1 MAEDLEQRVVALER
15 RIQSLQDRGIPG
27 PQGPQGERGP
37 QGEQG
42 PQGVPGEPGQPGRD
56 GARGPQGSPAPRPTP
71 EELTE
76 IVRKLLLEA
85 LNRG

>member
-1 MAEDLEQRVVALER
+1 MESDVEARFVALER
-15 RIQSLQDRGIPG
+15 RIQSFQDRGIPG
-27 PQGPQGERGP
+27 PSGPQGQVGP

-42 PQGVPGEPGQPGRD
+42 PQGTPGEPGQPGKD
-56 GARGPQGSPAPRPTP
+56 GARGPQGAPAPKPSP
-71 EELTE
+71 DELTE